1 MKVEWRS
8 ARTMSGVLCVMTP
21 GEVLMPLWCVDS
33 SDTLPKVSKVLLL
46 NFNNFHDYY
55 IVPTDVDGFNN
66 AHFGGGVGPI
76 HINNV
81 DCRGDEDNLLECS
94 HSSALSCYRGHSEDA
109 GVRCQ
114 GILYF

>member
-1 MKVEWRS
+1 
-8 ARTMSGVLCVMTP
+8 MSGVLCVMTP

-55 IVPTDVDGFNN
+55 IVPTDVVGFNN